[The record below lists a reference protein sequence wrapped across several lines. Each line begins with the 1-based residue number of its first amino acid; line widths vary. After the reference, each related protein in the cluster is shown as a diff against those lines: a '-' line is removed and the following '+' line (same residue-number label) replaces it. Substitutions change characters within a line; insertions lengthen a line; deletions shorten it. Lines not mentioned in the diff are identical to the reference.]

1 MHIYSINTFMPIDPN
16 NFTQLNVGEQGSIMD
31 ETAVDYGDL
40 APITNPYPLASG
52 SPVYRR
58 RSRIVL
64 TGQGLNEICNVSNSN
79 LAGYEYGITV
89 KPVIRAFANPIN
101 YFDQAIGVAP
111 NTPTT
116 IVTYAVPAS
125 TIFSFQGFK
134 VSGDLNAKYSLVVD
148 GTETYTLRTTVANL
162 DGLMYFNT
170 PIFEIGTGSN
180 ILVEVIYYNNNVVT
194 CDFEATIIG
203 FNTAV

>member
-1 MHIYSINTFMPIDPN
+1 MPIDPN

-40 APITNPYPLASG
+40 APIANPYPLASG

-64 TGQGLNEICNVSNSN
+64 AGQGVYEICNVSNAN
-79 LAGYEYGITV
+79 IVGNEYGV
-89 KPVIRAFANPIN
+89 AIRPIVRAYSNPIN
-101 YFDQAIGVAP
+101 EFNNATGVSP

-116 IVTYAVPAS
+116 VVSYTVPAS
-125 TIFSFQGFK
+125 NIFSFQGMK
-134 VSGDLNAKYSLVVD
+134 VSGDLPSKFTLKVNS
-148 GTETYTLRTTVANL
+148 TEYYTLRTTSATL
-162 DGLMYFNT
+162 DGMIYFNT
-170 PIFEIGTGSN
+170 PVFEINAGDTVL
-180 ILVEVIYYNNNVVT
+180 IEVLYYNNNVIT

-203 FNTAV
+203 FNTSA

>member
-1 MHIYSINTFMPIDPN
+1 MPIDPN

-31 ETAVDYGDL
+31 ETAVDYGDI
-40 APITNPYPLASG
+40 APIANPYPLASG

-64 TGQGLNEICNVSNSN
+64 AGQGTSEICNVTNSN

-89 KPVIRAFANPIN
+89 KPIARAYANPIN
-101 YFDQAIGVAP
+101 YFDEATGVSP

-116 IVTYAVPAS
+116 VATYTVPSS

-134 VSGDLNAKYSLVVD
+134 VSGDLNAKFTLIVD
-148 GTETYTLRTTVANL
+148 GSDTYTIRTTNANL

-170 PIFEIGTGSN
+170 PIFELNSGSF
-180 ILVEVIYYNNNVVT
+180 ITIQVVYYNNNVVT
-194 CDFEATIIG
+194 CDFEGTIIG